1 MKPTAETKELD
12 YAIALLTRSSERAK
26 DVAEMLE
33 DIKDAIESLALYKDD
48 LEAAR
53 EDGDVN
59 DIAEATLQV
68 EERAKRL
75 ADLRT
80 KLSDKVTIQM
90 SILAEAVEAAQEA
103 TRAAL

>member
-26 DVAEMLE
+26 DVAEMLDE
-33 DIKDAIESLALYKDD
+33 IKDAIESLELYKDD
-48 LEAAR
+48 LEATR

-59 DIAEATLQV
+59 DIAEATLEV
-68 EERAKRL
+68 EKQAKKL

-80 KLSDKVTIQM
+80 KLSNRISVQM

-103 TRAAL
+103 TRSVL

>member
-26 DVAEMLE
+26 DVAEMLDE
-33 DIKDAIESLALYKDD
+33 IKDAVESLELYKSD

-103 TRAAL
+103 TRSAL

>member
-26 DVAEMLE
+26 DIAEMLE
-33 DIKDAIESLALYKDD
+33 DIKDAIDSLALYKDD

-90 SILAEAVEAAQEA
+90 SILTEAVEAAQEA
-103 TRAAL
+103 TRKAL

>member
-33 DIKDAIESLALYKDD
+33 DIKDAIESLELYKDD
-48 LEAAR
+48 LEATR

-68 EERAKRL
+68 EQQAKKV

-80 KLSDKVTIQM
+80 KFSDKVTIQM

-103 TRAAL
+103 TRKAL

>member
-26 DVAEMLE
+26 DIAEMLE

-90 SILAEAVEAAQEA
+90 SILTEAVEAAQEA
-103 TRAAL
+103 TRKAL

>member
-26 DVAEMLE
+26 DIAEMLE

-48 LEAAR
+48 LEATR
-53 EDGDVN
+53 EDGDIN

-68 EERAKRL
+68 EKQERKL

-80 KLSDKVTIQM
+80 KFSDKISVQM
-90 SILAEAVEAAQEA
+90 SILAEAVEAAQET
-103 TRAAL
+103 TRATL

>member
-26 DVAEMLE
+26 DIAEMLE
-33 DIKDAIESLALYKDD
+33 DIKDAIDSLALYKDD

-59 DIAEATLQV
+59 EIAEATLQV

-90 SILAEAVEAAQEA
+90 SILTEAVEAAQEA
-103 TRAAL
+103 TRKAL